1 MTLELI
7 DGELGDLGRLGP
19 PSPLPPRLSLVCNKA
34 KVKERTFLGVSCV
47 FFSVNIARLQITQ
60 TLYSN
65 GQKKKCS

>member
-7 DGELGDLGRLGP
+7 DGELGP
-19 PSPLPPRLSLVCNKA
+19 PSPLPPQLSLVCNKA
-34 KVKERTFLGVSCV
+34 KVQERTSLGVSCV

-65 GQKKKCS
+65 GQKKKKNGVNFP